1 MSVELFKRL
10 DPVELNPAQLAPL
23 ESALPSDWPAIWREL
38 ATSHYVTLISAPS
51 SDSVDRH
58 ALVQLAMALAL
69 GVASDL
75 GGSQPYIPVGSAL
88 MINAKAR
95 KVVEL
100 LNQKMSY
107 REVSVRTGLTVQSVR
122 RIELEWRKQQRKL
135 LQGVLD
141 LE

>member
-1 MSVELFKRL
+1 MSVELFERL

-23 ESALPSDWPAIWREL
+23 ESALPSDWPAVWREL
-38 ATSHYVTLISAPS
+38 ATSHYVTLISAPG
-51 SDSVDRH
+51 SDAVARH

-88 MINAKAR
+88 MTNAKAR